1 MQGTW
6 VILWTDAL
14 LWGCY
19 LTIACAFLLV
29 LKRPYVRRRAHSVL
43 CQPLNFS
50 AAVILSL
57 YVMSALL
64 DSIHFEQTA
73 LSESD
78 GLESVLDRLLH
89 PIGQTTETSFS
100 EPLSCYGFVQDT
112 VESTDGKIIR
122 DYPRLTHACEH
133 LENPKDKLFDLGI
146 RSIYALFSGVKH
158 WGWLMMGSWFL
169 YVICNRTLLQALS
182 RSMTVHCLPV
192 SWQQKKTLNN
202 VAGFLVLLLYPVL
215 WLLHLH
221 PNLRLKASRFPW
233 LLYVLLSF
241 FLTIIVTWS
250 IQISQYYHILG
261 TDKVGQDVFYL
272 AIKSI
277 RTGLIIGTLTTV
289 IMLPFAVTLGLMA
302 GYFRGWID
310 DVIQYLYTTLSAIPG
325 VLLIAASVL
334 SVQVFLTRHET
345 WASTIAE
352 RSDLR
357 LLTLCFILGITSW
370 TGLCRLLRG
379 EALKLRQLE
388 YVQAA
393 TALGVGHF
401 KVLWSHLL
409 PNVMPMILIAITL
422 DFSGLVLAE
431 AVLSYVGV
439 GVDPTTYSWGTMIN
453 GARLE
458 MARVP
463 PVWWSLTA
471 SFGFMFV
478 LVLSANLFSDALR
491 DIFDPR
497 LRHTEG

>member
-6 VILWTDAL
+6 TMLWTDLL

-19 LTIACAFLLV
+19 LAIAFGFLMV
-29 LKRPYVRRRAHSVL
+29 LKRPYVRQAAKKVL
-43 CQPLNFS
+43 CRPLNFI
-50 AAVILSL
+50 ATVILLL
-57 YVMSALL
+57 YVFIALL
-64 DSIHFEQTA
+64 DSIHFEKTA
-73 LSESD
+73 LTQAE
-78 GLESVLDRLLH
+78 GMVSVLDRLLA
-89 PIGQTTETSFS
+89 PIGQSTETSFS
-100 EPLSCYGFVQDT
+100 APLSCYAFVQET
-112 VESTDGKIIR
+112 LASPDGTIVR
-122 DYPRLTHACEH
+122 DYPRLTQACQH
-133 LENPKDKLFDLGI
+133 LDNPSDKRFDLGI
-146 RSIYALFSGVKH
+146 RTVYSLFLGLKY
-158 WGWLMMGSWFL
+158 WAWLMFSSWAL
-169 YVICNRTLLQALS
+169 YSLCNRKAAQSLQQQL
-182 RSMTVHCLPV
+182 RVIWLPIA
-192 SWQQKKTLNN
+192 WQQKETLSRLLGC
-202 VAGFLVLLLYPVL
+202 ALLLAYPL
-215 WLLHLH
+215 IWLLHLH
-221 PNLRLKASRFPW
+221 PKAQTKAPNFPW
-233 LLYVLLSF
+233 LLYLGLS
-241 FLTIIVTWS
+241 LIVIVGVTWS
-250 IQISQYYHILG
+250 IQLSHHYHILG

-272 AIKSI
+272 GLKSI

-289 IMLPFAVTLGLMA
+289 IMLPFSIALGLMA
-302 GYFRGWID
+302 GYFRGWVD
-310 DVIQYLYTTLSAIPG
+310 DIIQYLYTTLSAIPG

-334 SVQVFLTRHET
+334 CVQVFLNRHEG
-345 WASTIAE
+345 WAGSIAE

-357 LLTLCFILGITSW
+357 LLTLCVILGITSW

-401 KVLWSHLL
+401 KILLNHLL

-463 PVWWSLTA
+463 PVWWSLAA

>member
-1 MQGTW
+1 MQGAW

-19 LTIACAFLLV
+19 LTIALAFLLV
-29 LKRPYVRRRAHSVL
+29 LKRPYVRRTAQQVL
-43 CQPLNFS
+43 CRPLNFS

-57 YVMSALL
+57 YVIVALL
-64 DSIHFEQTA
+64 DSVHFEKTEIAQT
-73 LSESD
+73 E
-78 GLESVLDRLLH
+78 GLVSVLDRLLN

-100 EPLSCYGFVQDT
+100 KPLSCYGFVQET
-112 VESTDGKIIR
+112 LESTNGKIIR
-122 DYPRLTHACEH
+122 DYPRLTHACQH
-133 LENPKDKLFDLGI
+133 LDNLEEKRLDIGV
-146 RSIYALFSGVKH
+146 RSIYALFSGVKC
-158 WGWLMMGSWFL
+158 WAWLMMCSWIL
-169 YVICNRTLLQALS
+169 YVLGHRTLLQTLS
-182 RSMTVHCLPV
+182 QQITVDWLPIA
-192 SWQQKKTLNN
+192 WQQQKILPYLL
-202 VAGFLVLLLYPVL
+202 GMLLLLIYPAL

-221 PNLRLKASRFPW
+221 PDLPLKKSRFPW
-233 LLYVLLSF
+233 ILYLGLSLLL
-241 FLTIIVTWS
+241 IVIATWS
-250 IQISQYYHILG
+250 IQLSHYYHILG
-261 TDKVGQDVFYL
+261 TDKIGQDVFYL
-272 AIKSI
+272 ALKSI
-277 RTGLIIGTLTTV
+277 RTGLIIGTLTTI
-289 IMLPFAVTLGLMA
+289 IMLPFAIVLGLMA

-401 KVLWSHLL
+401 KIVWSHLL

-463 PVWWSLTA
+463 PVWWSLSA
-471 SFGFMFV
+471 SFGFMFT